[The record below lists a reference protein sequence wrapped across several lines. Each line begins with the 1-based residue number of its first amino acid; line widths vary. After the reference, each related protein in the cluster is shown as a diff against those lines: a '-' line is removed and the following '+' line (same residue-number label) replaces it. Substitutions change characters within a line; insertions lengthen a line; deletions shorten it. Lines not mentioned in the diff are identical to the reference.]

1 MGNREPLDVALTLN
15 AGWAGVWS
23 GTCDATTNG
32 ATRTVTPDEDCTV
45 TYACIESFTIKN
57 DDFRLRHYTAKQSQ
71 FVVMAIKSEEEIGAE
86 VHKLDKEYFDG
97 KMTK

>member
-1 MGNREPLDVALTLN
+1 MGESRTSGCCLALN
-15 AGWAGVWS
+15 EGWEGVWS
-23 GTCDATTNG
+23 GTCDAITNG
-32 ATRTVTPDEDCTV
+32 ATCTVTPDEDCTV